1 MVNEEASVTWVRN
14 FDTETESP
22 IEGQTTGQI
31 PEWLEGALIR
41 NGSGIYQIGIT
52 SMKHLFDG
60 MAVIHRFGISK
71 GKATYQNRILKSDT
85 YLESKAANRLTVMQ
99 FGTNSTP
106 DPCKSLFGKF
116 MSHFE
121 IPTPEGLT
129 DNCGVNVVSYG
140 DALYAVTES
149 HKIRKIDPKTL
160 ETLGEKTNL
169 RKYVAVNM
177 VTAHPHIDEDGTV
190 YNMGNSIGANGSAY
204 NIIEFPPGDAS
215 FTEAKIV
222 ATIPARWKFN
232 PSYYHSFA
240 ITDNYFVFA
249 ECPVS
254 LPILKLLA
262 TNLTGKTVGEN
273 FTFFHDKLSKFIV
286 IERKTGKMID
296 TVYEAP
302 AFFTFHHGNAYE
314 KDGHLIIDLSHYEDI
329 KIISDLMLDSLT
341 KKEVELAVGIYTRF
355 VLPLNVKVPGK
366 GEQRGVNLVQLEGV
380 KAKSYWLKEN
390 AVFCEPEHIST
401 QPIELPRINYIHNGR
416 YYRYVYGVSQPAG
429 TKENIYMMKLDVDT
443 GKFKLWEKEGFSVS
457 EPVYV
462 ARPQATREDDGLIL
476 FSALHQT
483 DLKRVLLVILDAST
497 FEEVS
502 CTEFIAKG
510 TVTKDFHGVF
520 ASDSDN
526 FYRF

>member
-1 MVNEEASVTWVRN
+1 MGIALFVSSRIATEPPTLYEMVNEEASVTWVRN

-222 ATIPARWKFN
+222 ATIP
-232 PSYYHSFA
+232 
-240 ITDNYFVFA
+240 
-249 ECPVS
+249 
-254 LPILKLLA
+254 
-262 TNLTGKTVGEN
+262 
-273 FTFFHDKLSKFIV
+273 
-286 IERKTGKMID
+286 
-296 TVYEAP
+296 
-302 AFFTFHHGNAYE
+302 
-314 KDGHLIIDLSHYEDI
+314 
-329 KIISDLMLDSLT
+329 
-341 KKEVELAVGIYTRF
+341 
-355 VLPLNVKVPGK
+355 
-366 GEQRGVNLVQLEGV
+366 
-380 KAKSYWLKEN
+380 
-390 AVFCEPEHIST
+390 
-401 QPIELPRINYIHNGR
+401 
-416 YYRYVYGVSQPAG
+416 
-429 TKENIYMMKLDVDT
+429 
-443 GKFKLWEKEGFSVS
+443 
-457 EPVYV
+457 
-462 ARPQATREDDGLIL
+462 DDGLIL